1 MTTLS
6 AGALLVR
13 LIESW
18 LEDDSSLHDTPVTT
32 GVTVKPQ

>member
-18 LEDDSSLHDTPVTT
+18 LEDDSSLHDTPVEPAT
-32 GVTVKPQ
+32 TVKPQ